1 MGFHINEIPLLAKGG
16 NVVSSGAV
24 IVGEA
29 GAELVEL
36 PQGARVTPLTGENR
50 PIGGNVTQNNYFT
63 QRELSP
69 YETQLQVKRLSRS
82 LAGAF

>member
-16 NVVSSGAV
+16 NVVSSGAA

-36 PQGARVTPLTGENR
+36 PQGARVTPLTGENK
-50 PIGGNVTQNNYFT
+50 PIGGNITQNNYFT